1 MTSLQPGQ
9 DTAVGR
15 LAGILLCAGLITLA
29 SAFAFA
35 FLIACS
41 SRPVAGSDAGVG
53 GPPLG
58 AELSSARALATGQAP
73 LPARAEALALAQSIE
88 ARAVREGAGA
98 RAVEL
103 HAAAAGVLARVWRIE
118 GKEQDAREA
127 VELYRAAARETEVAG
142 ACEAAL
148 TVARLAGD
156 VARDASVTYAEL
168 YRAQRRFASSSTSA
182 PADAGAGSVC
192 RRDIEDD
199 LRTLAAFRPPQRVLE
214 AIDEGLAGEGS
225 IAQALASALEAGASV
240 PVKAPQVV
248 RIESWPGR
256 DATRVVIVLDRPAP
270 YRVGDEVLAGDAPR
284 TFVDLDGVDLGPAP
298 RDTPLDGVVDRV
310 RAAGTSTGS
319 RVSLDLEGRAWRRVF
334 TLREPYRIVVDVAR
348 HPPGVQGRNARQI
361 ARVVLDPG
369 HGGRDTGA
377 VGPGGTKEKDVVLDI
392 AHRVAPVLAA
402 EGIQVVLTRDDDHFV
417 SLEERT
423 ARANGFGADLFIS
436 IHANAS
442 ESKGRRGIETYVL
455 DTTRDEI
462 AARVAAR
469 ENATTQDSSAE
480 LASILGGM
488 RMADEAARSTRFA
501 QLLQRASTSAARSR
515 FGDAVDGG
523 VHTAGFYVLVGA
535 RMPSVLFETSYISN
549 PAEEARLGSD
559 EYRQLLA
566 DAIANAVKAYRQ
578 GR

>member
-1 MTSLQPGQ
+1 VDSGAL
-9 DTAVGR
+9 AVGNAD
-15 LAGILLCAGLITLA
+15 LAT
-29 SAFAFA
+29 
-35 FLIACS
+35 
-41 SRPVAGSDAGVG
+41 
-53 GPPLG
+53 
-58 AELSSARALATGQAP
+58 ARAIASGQAP
-73 LPARAEALALAQSIE
+73 MPLRAEALALAQSIE
-88 ARAVREGAGA
+88 ARAAREGAGA

-103 HAAAAGVLARVWRIE
+103 HAAAAGVLERAWRIE

-127 VELYRAAARETEVAG
+127 VELYRAAAREVAVAG

-148 TVARLAGD
+148 AVARLAGD
-156 VARDASVTYAEL
+156 VARDASTTYAEL
-168 YRAQRRFASSSTSA
+168 YRAQRRFAVA
-182 PADAGAGSVC
+182 PSNGGSGTDAGAGSHC
-192 RRDIEDD
+192 RHDIEDG
-199 LRTLAAFRPPQRVLE
+199 LETLVAFRPPQRVIE
-214 AIDEGLAGEGS
+214 AIDEGLAGEGAV
-225 IAQALASALEAGASV
+225 AQALSAVMDAGLTVSTV
-240 PVKAPQVV
+240 PVKPPQLV

-256 DATRVVIVLDRPAP
+256 DATRIVIVLDRPAP
-270 YRVGDEVLAGDAPR
+270 YRVGDEVLAGGAPR

-298 RDTPLDGVVDRV
+298 HDTPLTGVVDRV
-310 RAAGTSTGS
+310 RAEGTSTGS
-319 RVSLDLEGRAWRRVF
+319 RISLDLEGRAWRRVF
-334 TLREPYRIVVDVAR
+334 YMHEPYRIVVDVAR
-348 HPPGVQGRNARQI
+348 HPPGVQGRDARTI

-369 HGGRDTGA
+369 HGGKDTGA
-377 VGPGGTKEKDVVLDI
+377 VGPAGVKEKDVTLDV

-402 EGIQVVLTRDDDHFV
+402 QGIQVVLTRDDDRFV

-423 ARANGFGADLFIS
+423 ARANGFAADLFIS

-469 ENATTQDSSAE
+469 ENATTQANSAE

-501 QLLQRASTSAARSR
+501 QLLQRASTSAVRGR

-549 PAEEARLGSD
+549 TTEEQRLGSD
-559 EYRQLLA
+559 DYRQLLA
-566 DAIANAVKAYRQ
+566 DAIANAVKAYRE